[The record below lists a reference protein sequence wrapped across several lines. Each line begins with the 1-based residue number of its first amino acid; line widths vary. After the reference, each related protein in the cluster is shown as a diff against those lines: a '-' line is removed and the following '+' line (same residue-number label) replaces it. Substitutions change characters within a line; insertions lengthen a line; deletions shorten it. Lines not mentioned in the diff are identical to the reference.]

1 MVDRRE
7 NIGRQDKKEKQ
18 QGNRLDIIASI
29 IAMANNIRLDADVD
43 LLDDV
48 GLEDVNCYEYT
59 NNLVYEDHIA
69 HSDDLVYEEVPQPT
83 NDPIYDVYDYENSIA
98 YGNEELDD
106 VFEDL
111 QEARNLTED
120 LINMPA
126 TAQYEDVQV
135 NQDDSFISD
144 RDYDEYS
151 INDPNEERDNLDEEA
166 EDDEDQEDQGE
177 EDEGP
182 HFTFILVD
190 VSIPVGL
197 YTTFLLYTPKINVLK
212 QPFKEKKKKKMFDV
226 LLYFSNPFLFFIF
239 KEISHTRTKTYGKI
253 NEGV

>member
-7 NIGRQDKKEKQ
+7 NIGCQDKKEKQ

-59 NNLVYEDHIA
+59 NNLVSEDHIA

-83 NDPIYDVYDYENSIA
+83 NDPNYDVYDYENSIA
-98 YGNEELDD
+98 YGNEELHD

-111 QEARNLTED
+111 QEARNLTEN
-120 LINMPA
+120 LRNMPA
-126 TAQYEDVQV
+126 RAHYQDVQV
-135 NQDDSFISD
+135 NQEDSLFN
-144 RDYDEYS
+144 RDYDEYT
-151 INDPNEERDNLDEEA
+151 INDPDEEQDNLDDEA
-166 EDDEDQEDQGE
+166 EDDEDEEDQGE
-177 EDEGP
+177 EDEGQ
-182 HFTFILVD
+182 HFIFILVD
-190 VSIPVGL
+190 VYYPVGL

-212 QPFKEKKKKKMFDV
+212 QPFKEIKKKRKKRK
-226 LLYFSNPFLFFIF
+226 
-239 KEISHTRTKTYGKI
+239 KEA
-253 NEGV
+253 V

>member
-1 MVDRRE
+1 MVDRE
-7 NIGRQDKKEKQ
+7 NIGRQDKKEK

-59 NNLVYEDHIA
+59 NNLVYEEHIA

-83 NDPIYDVYDYENSIA
+83 NDPNYDVYDYENSIA
-98 YGNEELDD
+98 YGNEELDE

-166 EDDEDQEDQGE
+166 EDDEDQEDREGE

-212 QPFKEKKKKKMFDV
+212 QPFKEIKETKKSCLMCDLIFRT
-226 LLYFSNPFLFFIF
+226 LLFL
-239 KEISHTRTKTYGKI
+239 SS
-253 NEGV
+253 

>member
-69 HSDDLVYEEVPQPT
+69 HSDDLVYEEFPQPT

-166 EDDEDQEDQGE
+166 EDDEDQGE

-212 QPFKEKKKKKMFDV
+212 QPFKEIKETKKSCLICDLIFRTLLFLSSWEFAYADV
-226 LLYFSNPFLFFIF
+226 DVEQN
-239 KEISHTRTKTYGKI
+239 
-253 NEGV
+253 